1 MNFVLWSVILLSAIP
16 WSHRG
21 KHLSW
26 DLIWNYYSRKGR
38 FSLSYAKM
46 LTRSTRLLSSSLPL
60 PKILLLIGDS
70 VASSSAIKKK
80 KTREKLSRRQLLL
93 ETEWV
98 NRYAQE
104 TAKLWSSQRLQVGE
118 PQGPEESISLKIW
131 IYECE
136 SPCSLEGEGVFI
148 ASSSGNKTQIP
159 FCKKNSCSNSVFFVF
174 LFMLDTQK
182 IRYAREQGICP
193 LNH

>member
-1 MNFVLWSVILLSAIP
+1 
-16 WSHRG
+16 
-21 KHLSW
+21 LSW

-93 ETEWV
+93 ETE
-98 NRYAQE
+98 
-104 TAKLWSSQRLQVGE
+104 
-118 PQGPEESISLKIW
+118 
-131 IYECE
+131 
-136 SPCSLEGEGVFI
+136 
-148 ASSSGNKTQIP
+148 
-159 FCKKNSCSNSVFFVF
+159 
-174 LFMLDTQK
+174 
-182 IRYAREQGICP
+182 
-193 LNH
+193 